1 MKPLL
6 GLAFCCTSVPAPL
19 REDLAHK
26 LASMGGVHYNDL
38 MSDVNYLIVGDRK
51 TDKYNYCVR
60 HRHDV
65 KFIRAEAVVKV
76 YNLWLSGEES
86 RDILDLNNYLL
97 PVFDG
102 LVVCMSRISFSDKR
116 LHERLFDQN
125 FRQRHTPMGHLEIY
139 EAHKLAKYIEANG
152 GKVTDLLTVS
162 NSCVVTT
169 ENRGKRYLKAL
180 EWHIAVVHP
189 IWVYDLM
196 LRQAALN
203 LEDYHI
209 DRQGDDSKFAK
220 GCNVWDT
227 VLKPSSKEEATDTF
241 AAGSADFV
249 PAALSLA
256 KHVPLN
262 RTPAVWNSIMAPGNI
277 SGKSQHQDLWDEIE
291 DETKGKEAEEAKQ
304 TSNTDAV
311 PPSQPSSLKVLGG
324 CAFGF
329 VGFARNQVVVLTKVI
344 ESNGGEV
351 VQDIADTSITH
362 VITPSQR
369 GFELTKLLRSLPAT
383 TNDRI
388 TNSKVQV
395 VTEWFI
401 ERSIFYEKYTLDQW
415 GKPLRAASLSTP
427 MATLLQVCITGFTGI
442 ELLHLQKLISYLG
455 FQYCDSL
462 TLTRDLMV
470 VNVSLFKD
478 ILAKKSPQLLDYKFK
493 DIINCPVYLGSVS
506 LILSK
511 NKINAAKNWG
521 VPIVSIAFIWEI
533 LDQSSG
539 KTSLQMPDIMDTRW
553 CIFVPMGYK
562 KTTTLIDF
570 IKNIE
575 IDQASNTR
583 IEQQGETA
591 AAASPPHNISPLP
604 QLPSPRKGSTQKFGR
619 IVGRLPQKMTNS
631 LPSRDSSQGIT
642 LEEENIGVG
651 YATESVELPKQKRR
665 KLTK

>member
-6 GLAFCCTSVPAPL
+6 GLAFCCTSIPAPL

-97 PVFDG
+97 PLFDG
-102 LVVCMSRISFSDKR
+102 LVVCMSRISFNDKR

-209 DRQGDDSKFAK
+209 DKQGEDSKFAK

-227 VLKPSSKEEATDTF
+227 ILNPSSKKEARDNP
-241 AAGSADFV
+241 AAGSTDIV
-249 PAALSLA
+249 PGALSQA
-256 KHVPLN
+256 KHVSLN
-262 RTPAVWNSIMAPGNI
+262 RTPAVWNSIMAPLNT
-277 SGKSQHQDLWDEIE
+277 SGKSQHQDLWDEVE
-291 DETKGKEAEEAKQ
+291 DETKEKEAEEAQ
-304 TSNTDAV
+304 QASNTAAV
-311 PPSQPSSLKVLGG
+311 PPSRPSPLSVFSGI
-324 CAFGF
+324 AFGF
-329 VGFARNQVVVLTKVI
+329 VGFSHNQVVVLTKAI

-351 VQDIADTSITH
+351 VQDIADTSISH

-369 GFELTKLLRSLPAT
+369 GFELSKLLRSLPAAT
-383 TNDRI
+383 KDRI
-388 TNSKVQV
+388 TNSEVQV

-401 ERSIFYEKYTLDQW
+401 ERSIFYEKYTLDHW

-427 MATLLQVCITGFTGI
+427 KATLLQICITGFTGI

-455 FQYCDSL
+455 LHYCDSL

-470 VNVSLFKD
+470 VNVNLFKD
-478 ILAKKSPQLLDYKFK
+478 ILAKKSPQLLNYRFR
-493 DIINCPVYLGSVS
+493 DIIDCPVYLGSVS
-506 LILSK
+506 YILSK

-539 KTSLQMPDIMDTRW
+539 KASLQMPDMMDTRW

-575 IDQASNTR
+575 IDEASNTL
-583 IEQQGETA
+583 IEHPRVS
-591 AAASPPHNISPLP
+591 AAASAPKNSSPLP

-619 IVGRLPQKMTNS
+619 IVGRLPQKVT
-631 LPSRDSSQGIT
+631 SSSPPRHGSQDVT

-651 YATESVELPKQKRR
+651 YATESVELPKVKRR
-665 KLTK
+665 KTTK